1 MPSRQN
7 LEKRIGPVRIAGK
20 NYKEDRAV
28 NYTNQFGESVQISA
42 SDEIWLNDEF
52 LAREMAKLPPDA
64 PRAGLAYRVSTKG
77 QVDHDDIP
85 MQKIECRKFCAQ
97 HGWRVVLEKAE
108 KGVSGS
114 KVSATK
120 RDAIQELKAEA
131 EKGNIDIL
139 LVFLFDR
146 LGRIESETPYV
157 VEWFVKHGVEVWST
171 REGQQKIDSHTDKLI
186 NYIRFWQAAG
196 ESEKIAERV
205 ATRIQQLNS
214 SGHYS
219 GGTVAYGY
227 RAVHKGRVNKK
238 GQPVK
243 DLEIDPAEAS
253 IVQELFELAAYEGK
267 SAYALAEMLNNRGLR
282 THSGVKFTPVHVLRI
297 LRNEWYLGYIV
308 TRSVRSQHLPELEI
322 ISRELYQKANEMVNM
337 RCTAN
342 AEARKVA
349 HKADNETLLA
359 GLVYC
364 AHCGAKMSGFM
375 HHDRYKLRDGT
386 VKEALKPKYN
396 CYQRAQK
403 LRNCDG
409 QALYLADRVDG
420 IVLEVLREL
429 FSSIRRAPRD
439 KLLEQKIRQEYQDKR
454 KQRAKLEKR
463 LQDCEHALDRYE
475 AEVLRCLDGESGFS
489 QEMLARLIAKA
500 EADLRDARQEYAKV
514 LQEAEDDRE
523 LNQKIKEC
531 YRQFCGWAEE
541 FELAPL
547 ARKRVILS
555 ELLEKVEVG
564 KGYQV
569 TVHVKLTYKQF
580 LELCQTE
587 ENSEKTLRNAAN
599 ENVA

>member
-1 MPSRQN
+1 M
-7 LEKRIGPVRIAGK
+7 K
-20 NYKEDRAV
+20 
-28 NYTNQFGESVQISA
+28 YTNQFGESVQISA
-42 SDEIWLNDEF
+42 SDEIRLNDEF
-52 LAREMAKLPPDA
+52 FAREMAKLPPDA

-186 NYIRFWQAAG
+186 NCIRFWQAAG

-243 DLEIDPAEAS
+243 DLEVAPEEAA
-253 IVQELFELAAYEGK
+253 IVQELFELAAFEGK
-267 SAYALAEMLNNRGLR
+267 SAYAMAEMLNNRGLR
-282 THSGVKFTPVHVLRI
+282 THSGAKFTPVHVLRI
-297 LRNEWYLGYIV
+297 LRHEGYLGYIV
-308 TRSVRSQHLPELEI
+308 TCSVRSQHLPELEI
-322 ISRELYQKANEMVNM
+322 ISPKLFQKANEMVDM

-342 AEARKVA
+342 AETRKVA
-349 HKADNETLLA
+349 HKSDNNTLLA

-386 VKEALKPKYN
+386 VKESLKPKYN

-403 LRNCDG
+403 LRDCDG

-420 IVLEVLREL
+420 IVLEVVREL
-429 FSSIRRAPRD
+429 FASIRCAPRD

-454 KQRAKLEKR
+454 KRKATLEKK
-463 LQDCEHALDRYE
+463 LQDCEHALERYE
-475 AEVLRCLDGESGFS
+475 AEVLRCLDGESGFT

-500 EADLRDARQEYAKV
+500 EAELRAARQEYAKV

-523 LNQKIKEC
+523 LAQKIKEC

-547 ARKRVILS
+547 ARKRMILS

-569 TVHVKLTYKQF
+569 TVHVKLTYK
-580 LELCQTE
+580 
-587 ENSEKTLRNAAN
+587 
-599 ENVA
+599 

>member
-1 MPSRQN
+1 M
-7 LEKRIGPVRIAGK
+7 K
-20 NYKEDRAV
+20 
-28 NYTNQFGESVQISA
+28 YTNQFGESVQISA

-52 LAREMAKLPPDA
+52 FAREMAKLPPDA

-114 KVSATK
+114 KISATK

-243 DLEIDPAEAS
+243 DLEVAPEEAA
-253 IVQELFELAAYEGK
+253 IVQELFELAAFEGK
-267 SAYALAEMLNNRGLR
+267 SAYAMAEMLNNRGLR
-282 THSGVKFTPVHVLRI
+282 THSGAKFTPVHILRI
-297 LRNEWYLGYIV
+297 LRHEGYLGYIV
-308 TRSVRSQHLPELEI
+308 TRSVKSQHLPELEI
-322 ISRELYQKANEMVNM
+322 ISPELFQKANEMVDM
-337 RCTAN
+337 RCTSN

-349 HKADNETLLA
+349 HKSDNNTLLA

-386 VKEALKPKYN
+386 VKESLKPKYN

-403 LRNCDG
+403 LRDCDG

-420 IVLEVLREL
+420 IVLEVVREL
-429 FSSIRRAPRD
+429 FSSIRCAPRD

-454 KQRAKLEKR
+454 KQKTAMEKR
-463 LQDCEHALDRYE
+463 LQDCEHALERYE

-500 EADLRDARQEYAKV
+500 EAELRAARQEYAKV

-523 LNQKIKEC
+523 LAQKIKEC
-531 YRQFCGWAEE
+531 YRQFCGWTEE

-547 ARKRVILS
+547 ARKRMILS
-555 ELLEKVEVG
+555 E
-564 KGYQV
+564 Q
-569 TVHVKLTYKQF
+569 LTLNQRAQGSSPWKRTTKPLF
-580 LELCQTE
+580 M
-587 ENSEKTLRNAAN
+587 
-599 ENVA
+599 

>member
-1 MPSRQN
+1 MT
-7 LEKRIGPVRIAGK
+7 
-20 NYKEDRAV
+20 YKEDRAV
-28 NYTNQFGESVQISA
+28 KYTNQFGESVQIAA

-52 LAREMAKLPPDA
+52 FAREMAKLPPDA

-97 HGWRVVLEKAE
+97 HGWLVVLEKAE

-243 DLEIDPAEAS
+243 DLEVDPTEAS
-253 IVQELFELAAYEGK
+253 IVQELFELAAFEGK
-267 SAYALAEMLNNRGLR
+267 SAYAMAEMLNNRGLR
-282 THSGVKFTPVHVLRI
+282 THSGAKFTPVHVLRI
-297 LRNEWYLGYIV
+297 LRHEGYLGYIV

-322 ISRELYQKANEMVNM
+322 ISPKLFQKANEMVDM

-349 HKADNETLLA
+349 HKSDNNTLLA

-386 VKEALKPKYN
+386 VKESLKPKYN

-403 LRNCDG
+403 LRDCDG

-420 IVLEVLREL
+420 IVLEVVREL
-429 FSSIRRAPRD
+429 FASIRCAPRD

-454 KQRAKLEKR
+454 KQKAALEKR
-463 LQDCEHALDRYE
+463 LQDCEHALERYE

-489 QEMLARLIAKA
+489 KEMLARLIAKA
-500 EADLRDARQEYAKV
+500 EAELRVARQEYAKV
-514 LQEAEDDRE
+514 LQETEDDRE
-523 LNQKIKEC
+523 LAQKIKEC

-547 ARKRVILS
+547 ARKRMILS

-587 ENSEKTLRNAAN
+587 ETSGISLRNATDG
-599 ENVA
+599 NVA

>member
-1 MPSRQN
+1 MT
-7 LEKRIGPVRIAGK
+7 
-20 NYKEDRAV
+20 YKEDRAV
-28 NYTNQFGESVQISA
+28 KYTNQFGESVQISA

-52 LAREMAKLPPDA
+52 FAREMAKLPPDA

-243 DLEIDPAEAS
+243 DLEVAPEEAA
-253 IVQELFELAAYEGK
+253 IVQELFELAAFEGK
-267 SAYALAEMLNNRGLR
+267 SAYAMAEMLNNRGLR
-282 THSGVKFTPVHVLRI
+282 THSGAKFTPVHVLRI
-297 LRNEWYLGYIV
+297 LRHEGYLGYIV
-308 TRSVRSQHLPELEI
+308 TRSVKSQHLPELEI
-322 ISRELYQKANEMVNM
+322 ISPELFQKANEMVDM
-337 RCTAN
+337 RCTSN

-349 HKADNETLLA
+349 HKSDNNTLLA

-386 VKEALKPKYN
+386 VKESLKPKYN

-403 LRNCDG
+403 LRDCDG

-420 IVLEVLREL
+420 IVLEVVREL
-429 FSSIRRAPRD
+429 FSSIRCAPRD

-454 KQRAKLEKR
+454 KQKAAMEKR
-463 LQDCEHALDRYE
+463 LQDCEHALERYE

-500 EADLRDARQEYAKV
+500 EAELRAARQEYAKV

-523 LNQKIKEC
+523 LAQKIKEC

-547 ARKRVILS
+547 ARKRMILS

-580 LELCQTE
+580 LELYQTE
-587 ENSEKTLRNAAN
+587 ETSEISLRNATDG
-599 ENVA
+599 NVA

>member
-1 MPSRQN
+1 MIN
-7 LEKRIGPVRIAGK
+7 I
-20 NYKEDRAV
+20 
-28 NYTNQFGESVQISA
+28 NQLSEAKQIFA
-42 SDEIWLNDEF
+42 SDEIWLDDAF
-52 LAREMAKLPPDA
+52 FAREMAKLPPDA

-97 HGWRVVLEKAE
+97 RGWRVVLEKAE
-108 KGVSGS
+108 KGISGS

-139 LVFLFDR
+139 LVFMFDR
-146 LGRIESETPYV
+146 LGRIESETPCV

-243 DLEIDPAEAS
+243 DLEIDPAEAP
-253 IVQELFELAAYEGK
+253 IVQELFELAAYEGN

-282 THSGVKFTPVHVLRI
+282 THSGVKFTPVHILRI
-297 LRNEWYLGYIV
+297 LRHEGYQGYII

-322 ISRELYQKANEMVNM
+322 ISSELFQKANEMVDM

-342 AEARKVA
+342 AEARRVA
-349 HKADNETLLA
+349 HKSDNNTLLA
-359 GLVYC
+359 GLIYC

-386 VKEALKPKYN
+386 VKESLKSKYN

-403 LRNCDG
+403 LRDCDG

-420 IVLEVLREL
+420 IVLEVVREL
-429 FSSIRRAPRD
+429 FALIRCAPRD

-454 KQRAKLEKR
+454 KQKAALEKK
-463 LQDCEHALDRYE
+463 LQDCEHALERYE
-475 AEVLRCLDGESGFS
+475 AEVLRCLDGESGFT
-489 QEMLARLIAKA
+489 QEMLARLIAKS
-500 EADLRDARQEYAKV
+500 ETDLRIARQEYAKI
-514 LQEAEDDRE
+514 LQQVEDDRE
-523 LNQKIKEC
+523 LAQKIREC

-547 ARKRVILS
+547 ARKRMILS

-569 TVHVKLTYKQF
+569 TVHVKLSYKQF
-580 LELCQTE
+580 LELSKNDETGE
-587 ENSEKTLRNAAN
+587 ITLRNATDG
-599 ENVA
+599 NVA